1 MTPLRLYH
9 SLTSTKGS
17 IRWLIT
23 LYSAS
28 SWSFTTIR
36 PSSLMMS
43 YVISSLIPYS
53 YLLLE
58 CYKNHPPSL
67 NDAMDEV
74 LAPGAYC
81 MRYNLSKYDH
91 NILPFESSI
100 IINPP
105 RLPKESNHE
114 YNYIGDGVLES

>member
-1 MTPLRLYH
+1 MMTPLRLSH

-43 YVISSLIPYS
+43 YVISSLRPYIVTYYYS
-53 YLLLE
+53 AIRTILHLLMM
-58 CYKNHPPSL
+58 PWT
-67 NDAMDEV
+67 
-74 LAPGAYC
+74 
-81 MRYNLSKYDH
+81 RY
-91 NILPFESSI
+91 
-100 IINPP
+100 
-105 RLPKESNHE
+105 
-114 YNYIGDGVLES
+114 

>member
-1 MTPLRLYH
+1 
-9 SLTSTKGS
+9 
-17 IRWLIT
+17 
-23 LYSAS
+23 
-28 SWSFTTIR
+28 
-36 PSSLMMS
+36 
-43 YVISSLIPYS
+43 
-53 YLLLE
+53 
-58 CYKNHPPSL
+58 
-67 NDAMDEV
+67 MDEV

-105 RLPKESNHE
+105 RLQKESNHE